1 MSLNIS
7 KENSIDNLIKTIL
20 SGGLVVMPTDTVFG
34 IVSSAFNK
42 KAIERLY
49 EVRGRDENKPC
60 IVLCA
65 ELSDLDK
72 FDVKLNDFQKSVL
85 GKVWPN
91 SVSIVVDCP
100 SAFWEYL
107 HRGLKTLAFRIPKSL
122 ELREILRQTGPV
134 LAPSANPQGKLVAK
148 NLEEAKK
155 YFGEKVDLYVDG
167 EVGDK
172 ASTLISFE
180 GNEVKILREGAVDIK
195 NILK

>member
-7 KENSIDNLIKTIL
+7 KENNINNLVETIL
-20 SGGLVVMPTDTVFG
+20 FGGLVVMPTDTVFG
-34 IVSSAFNK
+34 IVASAFNK
-42 KAIERLY
+42 KTVERLY

-60 IVLCA
+60 IILCA

-72 FDVKLNDFQKSVL
+72 FDIKLNDFQKSVL

-91 SVSIVVDCP
+91 SVSVVVDCP
-100 SAFWEYL
+100 SPFLEYL

-122 ELREILRQTGPV
+122 ELRETLRKTGPI
-134 LAPSANPQGKLVAK
+134 LAPSANPQGKPVAK
-148 NLEEAKK
+148 NLEEAKI
-155 YFGEKVDLYVDG
+155 YFGQKVDLYVDG

-180 GNEVKILREGAVDIK
+180 GNELRILREGAVDVK

>member
-1 MSLNIS
+1 MN
-7 KENSIDNLIKTIL
+7 NLVESIL

-34 IVSSAFNK
+34 IVASAFNK
-42 KAIERLY
+42 KTIERLY

-60 IVLCA
+60 IILCA

-72 FDVKLNDFQKSVL
+72 FDVKLTDFEKEVL
-85 GKVWPN
+85 EKVWPN
-91 SVSIVVDCP
+91 SVSVVVDCP
-100 SAFWEYL
+100 SSSLEYL
-107 HRGLKTLAFRIPKSL
+107 HRGLKTLAFRVPKSL
-122 ELREILRQTGPV
+122 ELRETLRKTGPI
-134 LAPSANPQGKLVAK
+134 LAPSANPQGKPVAK

-155 YFGEKVDLYVDG
+155 YFGQKVDLYVDG

-180 GNEVKILREGAVDIK
+180 GNELKILREGAVDVK

>member
-7 KENSIDNLIKTIL
+7 KENNINNLVESIL

-34 IVSSAFNK
+34 IVASAFNK
-42 KAIERLY
+42 KTVERLY

-60 IVLCA
+60 IILCA

-72 FDVKLNDFQKSVL
+72 FDVKLTDFEREVL
-85 GKVWPN
+85 EKVWPN
-91 SVSIVVDCP
+91 SVSVVVNCP
-100 SAFWEYL
+100 NYSFEYL

-122 ELREILRQTGPV
+122 ELRETLRKTGPI
-134 LAPSANPQGKLVAK
+134 LAPSANPQGKPVAK

-155 YFGEKVDLYVDG
+155 YFGQKVDLYVDG

-180 GNEVKILREGAVDIK
+180 GNEVKILREGAVDVK